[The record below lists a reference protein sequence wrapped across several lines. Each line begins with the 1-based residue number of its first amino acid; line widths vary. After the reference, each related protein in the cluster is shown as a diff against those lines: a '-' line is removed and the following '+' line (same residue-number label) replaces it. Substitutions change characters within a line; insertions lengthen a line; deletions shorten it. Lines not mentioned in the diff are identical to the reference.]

1 MKRKVL
7 AMLVPALLV
16 AGAANAAEVYNKDGN
31 KLDLYGKV
39 AGLHYFSDDAGSDGD
54 MSYARIGFKG
64 ETQIADQFTGYGQ
77 WEYNLQANGTEG
89 DGDNSATRLAFA
101 GLGFGQNGTFD
112 YGRNYGV
119 VYDIEA
125 WTDMLPEFGG
135 DTYAGADNF
144 MNGRTNGVATYRN
157 NGFFGQV
164 DGLNFALQYQGNNEG
179 SGDGFLFGQEGS
191 GSGDGRKLS
200 KENGDGYGM
209 STSYNFDFGLSFG
222 AAYSNSDRTDEQT
235 KPDFHNTR
243 AGDRND
249 ITAGGETA
257 EAWTVGAKYDA
268 NNVYLAAMYAETRNM
283 TGYGD
288 ANAIA
293 NKTQNFEVVAQYQF
307 DFGLR
312 PSIAYL
318 QSKGK
323 DLGGWAHDGNGDPR
337 YTNKDLVKYV
347 EVGAT
352 YYFNKNMSTYVNYKI
367 NLLDNDDDFYEA
379 NGIAT
384 DDIVAVGLVYQF

>member
-352 YYFNKNMSTYVNYKI
+352 YYFNKICPPMLITKSTCWTTTTTSTKLTASLPMI
-367 NLLDNDDDFYEA
+367 SLLWA
-379 NGIAT
+379 
-384 DDIVAVGLVYQF
+384 